1 MSAITVEMLDRP
13 VRLRDAR
20 VPAER
25 WPRPAARTADAA
37 PLRLNG
43 RGRAVVVTLAVLLG
57 LAGVLGSQA
66 ANAGAPAAAVPVVT
80 HTVAEGET
88 LWAIASG
95 LAAPGEDVRDVVA
108 ELVDLNGLAGAQL
121 RAGQQILLPAD
132 R

>member
-1 MSAITVEMLDRP
+1 
-13 VRLRDAR
+13 
-20 VPAER
+20 
-25 WPRPAARTADAA
+25 
-37 PLRLNG
+37 
-43 RGRAVVVTLAVLLG
+43 
-57 LAGVLGSQA
+57 
-66 ANAGAPAAAVPVVT
+66 VVT

>member
-20 VPAER
+20 VP
-25 WPRPAARTADAA
+25 
-37 PLRLNG
+37 
-43 RGRAVVVTLAVLLG
+43 
-57 LAGVLGSQA
+57 
-66 ANAGAPAAAVPVVT
+66 
-80 HTVAEGET
+80 
-88 LWAIASG
+88 ASG